1 MGRVSKFRTTWPS
14 DYPGQSEHKPRSHFL
29 CGGAKYPQGD
39 EKSENLYVG
48 EKAIFQMC
56 NL

>member
-39 EKSENLYVG
+39 ERSENLYVG